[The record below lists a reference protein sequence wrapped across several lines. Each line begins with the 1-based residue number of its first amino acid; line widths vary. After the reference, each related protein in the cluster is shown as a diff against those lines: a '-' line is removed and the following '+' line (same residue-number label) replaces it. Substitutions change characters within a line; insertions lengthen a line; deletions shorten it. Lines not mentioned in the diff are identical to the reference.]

1 MLLLPLLLSLLPL
14 LLLLAGFERV
24 VPGGTAQLHSPG
36 ANTWKFPLP
45 AAAHLPPTVLISSC
59 TDVTVP
65 WWVGCGWVWV
75 IHAVP
80 LFPWPGIACVPSP
93 LQPLAAAACRSMP

>member
-1 MLLLPLLLSLLPL
+1 MLLL

-24 VPGGTAQLHSPG
+24 VPGGGAQLHSPG

-65 WWVGCGWVWV
+65 W
-75 IHAVP
+75 
-80 LFPWPGIACVPSP
+80 
-93 LQPLAAAACRSMP
+93 